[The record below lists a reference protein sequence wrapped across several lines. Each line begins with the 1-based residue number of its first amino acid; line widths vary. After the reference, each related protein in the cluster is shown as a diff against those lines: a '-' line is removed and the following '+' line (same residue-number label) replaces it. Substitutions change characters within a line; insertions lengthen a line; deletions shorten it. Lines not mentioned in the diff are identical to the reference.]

1 MRPVGP
7 RGGRRLTHPS
17 PTGASPPPG
26 GPQAGTLS
34 LAALACLVVGSM
46 VGGGIFSLP
55 QAFGTATGILGA
67 LIAWGL
73 AGTGMLMLAFVFQ
86 ALALRRPD
94 IDAGIYAYAQAGF
107 GPYAGFIAALSYWA
121 SAVLGNVAFLVL
133 VMSTLGSYVPMFG
146 NGDTLPALAVASLL
160 LWVFHGLLLRGVKE
174 AAAINII
181 VTVAKLLPLAAFL
194 LIVGFSARPAV
205 LEANLFGGEEP
216 TFAALLGQVRQTML
230 VVVFVFLGIEGAS
243 VYSRLARRREDVGR
257 ATVLG
262 FLGVL
267 TLFVLVT
274 VLSYGVLP
282 RADLARLH
290 NPSVAGV
297 LSAVVGEAGAAFVSL
312 GVLVSVLGAFLAWS
326 LLAAEVLYS
335 AARHGSM
342 PRLFAGENRAGAPAP
357 AIWAST
363 LAAQAFLLLT
373 QFAQSAF
380 SFFVDL
386 TSATALIPYLFVAG
400 FGLSL
405 AWTGASYEGEANARR
420 RDLVRAAIATLASA
434 GLIYAGGLKLL
445 LLSSLLFAP
454 GTALFVLVRREQRL
468 PLFTL
473 REGAAGVLIVLAALA
488 AAYGLA
494 SGAIVL

>member
-1 MRPVGP
+1 MTDAKSAGSSA
-7 RGGRRLTHPS
+7 GG
-17 PTGASPPPG
+17 PPG
-26 GPQAGTLS
+26 GTLS
-34 LAALACLVVGSM
+34 LAALVCLVVGSM

-55 QAFGTATGILGA
+55 QSFGAATGILGA

-86 ALALRRPD
+86 ALASRRPD
-94 IDAGIYAYAQAGF
+94 IDAGIYGYAQAGF

-133 VMSTLGSYVPMFG
+133 VMSTLGAYAPMFG
-146 NGDTLPALAVASLL
+146 DGDTLPALFGASAL
-160 LWVFHGLLLRGVKE
+160 LWLFHVLLLRGVKE
-174 AAAINII
+174 AAGINTI

-194 LIVGFSARPAV
+194 LIVAFSARGEL
-205 LEANLFGGEEP
+205 LEANFFGGESATP
-216 TFAALLGQVRQTML
+216 GAILDQVRQTML

-267 TLFVLVT
+267 ALFVLVT

-282 RADLARLH
+282 RAELAGLH

-297 LSAVVGEAGAAFVSL
+297 LSAVIGDAGTAFVSL

-326 LLAAEVLYS
+326 LLAAEVLFS
-335 AARHGSM
+335 AARHGTM
-342 PRLFAGENRAGAPAP
+342 PRLLARENRAGAPAP
-357 AIWAST
+357 AIWVST
-363 LAAQAFLLLT
+363 LAAQFFLVLT
-373 QFAQSAF
+373 QYAESAF
-380 SFFVDL
+380 RFFVDL
-386 TSATALIPYLFVAG
+386 TSITALIPYLFVAA
-400 FGLSL
+400 FGLML
-405 AWTGASYEGEANARR
+405 ARRGETYEGQPRERR
-420 RDLVRAAIATLASA
+420 RDMVQAILATVCAV

-454 GTALFVLVRREQRL
+454 GTLLFVLVRREQGL
-468 PLFTL
+468 ALFTA
-473 REGAAGVLIVLAALA
+473 REAAALGVIVLAALA
-488 AAYGLA
+488 AIWGLL
-494 SGAIVL
+494 SGEIVL

>member
-1 MRPVGP
+1 MSQ
-7 RGGRRLTHPS
+7 PS
-17 PTGASPPPG
+17 PAGAPPSPG

-55 QAFGTATGILGA
+55 QAFGAATGILGA

-73 AGTGMLMLAFVFQ
+73 VGTGMLMLAFVFQ

-146 NGDTLPALAVASLL
+146 DGDTLPALAGASAL
-160 LWVFHGLLLRGVKE
+160 LWTFHVLLLRGVKE
-174 AAAINII
+174 AAAINTI

-194 LIVGFSARPAV
+194 VIVAVAIRPEL
-205 LEANLFGGEEP
+205 LEANFFGGATPSLSAILE
-216 TFAALLGQVRQTML
+216 QVRQTML

-267 TLFVLVT
+267 SLFVLVT
-274 VLSYGVLP
+274 VLSYGVMP
-282 RADLARLH
+282 RAELAQLH

-297 LSAVVGEAGAAFVSL
+297 LSAVIGDAGTAFVSL

-335 AARHGSM
+335 AAKHGTM
-342 PRLFAGENRAGAPAP
+342 PRLLAGENRNGAPAP

-363 LAAQAFLLLT
+363 LAAQLFLLLIL
-373 QFAQSAF
+373 FAESAF
-380 SFFVDL
+380 RFFVDL
-386 TSATALIPYLFVAG
+386 TSATALIPYLFVAA

-405 AWTGASYEGEANARR
+405 AWSGASYEGQAQARR
-420 RDLVRAAIATLASA
+420 LDLVRAGIATFCAA

-454 GTALFVLVRREQRL
+454 GTALFIMVRREQHGA
-468 PLFTL
+468 LFSA
-473 REGAAGVLIVLAALA
+473 REAVAAALILLAALV

-494 SGAIVL
+494 SGDIVL